1 MKSIIM
7 VQVEFNFS
15 IALYIMEPI
24 ESMQPIVEEQPVE
37 KAASP
42 PSPVE
47 EPEAPPPTKKP
58 LSKDRLEKLKRA
70 RERASQVAK
79 ERRERKAT
87 PFDDPVIVVEQDESD
102 EDTFEA
108 PPGIIF
114 VRRKR
119 VKKPEAVAEPNISPE
134 MQMLYASMFGS
145 RTF

>member
-1 MKSIIM
+1 
-7 VQVEFNFS
+7 
-15 IALYIMEPI
+15 MEATDEI
-24 ESMQPIVEEQPVE
+24 ESMQPMQPIVEEQPVE

-58 LSKDRLEKLKRA
+58 LSKDRLEKLKKA

-79 ERRERKAT
+79 EKRERKAT

-102 EDTFEA
+102 EDSYEA

-119 VKKPEAVAEPNISPE
+119 VKKPEAVAEPSISPE

>member
-1 MKSIIM
+1 M

-24 ESMQPIVEEQPVE
+24 EPNNSMQPIAEEQPEVHP
-37 KAASP
+37 SP
-42 PSPVE
+42 PGVPLQE
-47 EPEAPPPTKKP
+47 ADAPPAPKKK
-58 LSKDRLEKLKRA
+58 LSKDRLQKLAKARA
-70 RERASQVAK
+70 RASEVAK
-79 ERRERKAT
+79 DKRDRKNKA
-87 PFDDPVIVVEQDESD
+87 FDDPVIVVEQDESD

-119 VKKPEAVAEPNISPE
+119 VKKPEAVAEPSISPE

>member
-1 MKSIIM
+1 MEATEQLEPNDSIQI
-7 VQVEFNFS
+7 
-15 IALYIMEPI
+15 
-24 ESMQPIVEEQPVE
+24 EQPEV
-37 KAASP
+37 P
-42 PSPVE
+42 PSPPGVPLQ
-47 EPEAPPPTKKP
+47 EPEAPPPAPKKK
-58 LSKDRLEKLKRA
+58 LSKDRLEKLKKA

-79 ERRERKAT
+79 EKRERKAT

>member
-1 MKSIIM
+1 M

-24 ESMQPIVEEQPVE
+24 ESMQPIVEEEQPVVE
-37 KAASP
+37 ASP
-42 PSPVE
+42 PTTVE
-47 EPEAPPPTKKP
+47 EPEATPPTKKP

-87 PFDDPVIVVEQDESD
+87 PFEDPVVVVEQDESD
-102 EDTFEA
+102 QDTFEG

-119 VKKPEAVAEPNISPE
+119 AKKPEAIPEPSISPE

>member
-1 MKSIIM
+1 
-7 VQVEFNFS
+7 
-15 IALYIMEPI
+15 MEPI
-24 ESMQPIVEEQPVE
+24 EPNDSIQPMPTEEEQPVE
-37 KAASP
+37 AASHP
-42 PSPVE
+42 PLQEGEEQEAAPV
-47 EPEAPPPTKKP
+47 PKKKK

-79 ERRERKAT
+79 EKRERKAT
-87 PFDDPVIVVEQDESD
+87 LFEDPVVVVEQDESD
-102 EDTFEA
+102 EDSFEG

-119 VKKPEAVAEPNISPE
+119 GKKPEAIPEPSISPE

>member
-1 MKSIIM
+1 M

-24 ESMQPIVEEQPVE
+24 ESMQPIVEEEQPPVE
-37 KAASP
+37 ASP
-42 PSPVE
+42 PTTVK
-47 EPEAPPPTKKP
+47 EPEATPPTKKP
-58 LSKDRLEKLKRA
+58 LSIDRLEKLKRA

-119 VKKPEAVAEPNISPE
+119 VKKPEAVAEPSISPE

>member
-1 MKSIIM
+1 MEATEQLEPNDSIQI
-7 VQVEFNFS
+7 
-15 IALYIMEPI
+15 
-24 ESMQPIVEEQPVE
+24 EQPEV
-37 KAASP
+37 P
-42 PSPVE
+42 PSPPGVPLQE
-47 EPEAPPPTKKP
+47 AEAPPPTKKP

-79 ERRERKAT
+79 DKRDRKNKA
-87 PFDDPVIVVEQDESD
+87 FDDPVIVVEQDESD
-102 EDTFEA
+102 EDSYEA

-134 MQMLYASMFGS
+134 LQMLYASMFGS

>member
-1 MKSIIM
+1 MEATEQLEPNDSIQI
-7 VQVEFNFS
+7 
-15 IALYIMEPI
+15 
-24 ESMQPIVEEQPVE
+24 EQPEV
-37 KAASP
+37 P
-42 PSPVE
+42 PSSPGVPLQ
-47 EPEAPPPTKKP
+47 EPEAPPPAPKKK
-58 LSKDRLEKLKRA
+58 LSKDRLEKLKKA

-79 ERRERKAT
+79 EKRERKAT

-102 EDTFEA
+102 EDTFES

-119 VKKPEAVAEPNISPE
+119 VKKPEAVAEPSISLE

>member
-1 MKSIIM
+1 MEATEQLEPNDSIQI
-7 VQVEFNFS
+7 
-15 IALYIMEPI
+15 
-24 ESMQPIVEEQPVE
+24 EQPEVPS
-37 KAASP
+37 SP
-42 PSPVE
+42 GVPLQ

-79 ERRERKAT
+79 DKRDRKNKA
-87 PFDDPVIVVEQDESD
+87 FDDPVIVVEQDESD
-102 EDTFEA
+102 EDSYEA

-119 VKKPEAVAEPNISPE
+119 VKKPEAVAEPSISPE

>member
-1 MKSIIM
+1 MEATEQLEPNDSIQM
-7 VQVEFNFS
+7 
-15 IALYIMEPI
+15 
-24 ESMQPIVEEQPVE
+24 EQPEV
-37 KAASP
+37 P
-42 PSPVE
+42 PSPPGVPLQ
-47 EPEAPPPTKKP
+47 EPEATPPTKKP
-58 LSKDRLEKLKRA
+58 LSIDRLQKLKKA

-87 PFDDPVIVVEQDESD
+87 PFEDPVVVVEQDESD
-102 EDTFEA
+102 QDTFEG

-119 VKKPEAVAEPNISPE
+119 AKKPEEVAEPSISPE

>member
-1 MKSIIM
+1 MEATEQLEPNDSIQI
-7 VQVEFNFS
+7 
-15 IALYIMEPI
+15 
-24 ESMQPIVEEQPVE
+24 EQPEVPS
-37 KAASP
+37 SP
-42 PSPVE
+42 PGVPLQ
-47 EPEAPPPTKKP
+47 EPEAPPPAPKKK
-58 LSKDRLEKLKRA
+58 LSIDRLQKLKKA

-87 PFDDPVIVVEQDESD
+87 PFEDPVVVVEQDESD
-102 EDTFEA
+102 EDSFEG

-119 VKKPEAVAEPNISPE
+119 GKKPEAIPEPSISPE

>member
-1 MKSIIM
+1 
-7 VQVEFNFS
+7 
-15 IALYIMEPI
+15 MEATDEI
-24 ESMQPIVEEQPVE
+24 ESMQPMQPIVEEQPVE

-79 ERRERKAT
+79 EKRERKAT

-102 EDTFEA
+102 EDTFES

-119 VKKPEAVAEPNISPE
+119 VKKTEAVAEPNISPE

>member
-1 MKSIIM
+1 
-7 VQVEFNFS
+7 
-15 IALYIMEPI
+15 MEATDEI
-24 ESMQPIVEEQPVE
+24 ESMQPMQPIVEEQPVE

-58 LSKDRLEKLKRA
+58 LSKDRLEKLKKA

-79 ERRERKAT
+79 DKRDRKNKA
-87 PFDDPVIVVEQDESD
+87 FDDPVIVVEQDESD

>member
-1 MKSIIM
+1 
-7 VQVEFNFS
+7 
-15 IALYIMEPI
+15 MEATDEI
-24 ESMQPIVEEQPVE
+24 ESMQPIVEEEQPPVE
-37 KAASP
+37 ASP
-42 PSPVE
+42 PTTVE
-47 EPEAPPPTKKP
+47 EPEATPPTKKP
-58 LSKDRLEKLKRA
+58 LSIDRLQKLKKA

-79 ERRERKAT
+79 EKRERKAT

-102 EDTFEA
+102 EDSYEA

-119 VKKPEAVAEPNISPE
+119 VKKPEAVAEPSISPE

>member
-1 MKSIIM
+1 
-7 VQVEFNFS
+7 
-15 IALYIMEPI
+15 MEPI
-24 ESMQPIVEEQPVE
+24 ESMQPMQPMLEEEQPPVE
-37 KAASP
+37 ALP
-42 PSPVE
+42 PTTVE

-58 LSKDRLEKLKRA
+58 LSIDRLQKLKKA

-79 ERRERKAT
+79 EKRERKAK
-87 PFDDPVIVVEQDESD
+87 PFEDPVVVVEQDESD
-102 EDTFEA
+102 QDTFEG

-119 VKKPEAVAEPNISPE
+119 AKKTEAVAEPSISPE

>member
-1 MKSIIM
+1 
-7 VQVEFNFS
+7 
-15 IALYIMEPI
+15 MEPI
-24 ESMQPIVEEQPVE
+24 ESMQPIVEEEQPVE

-42 PSPVE
+42 PTPVK

-79 ERRERKAT
+79 DKRDRKNKA
-87 PFDDPVIVVEQDESD
+87 FDDPVIVVEQDESD

-119 VKKPEAVAEPNISPE
+119 AKKTEAVAEPSISPE

>member
-1 MKSIIM
+1 
-7 VQVEFNFS
+7 
-15 IALYIMEPI
+15 MEATEQLEP
-24 ESMQPIVEEQPVE
+24 MQPILEEEQPVVE
-37 KAASP
+37 ASP
-42 PSPVE
+42 PTTVE
-47 EPEAPPPTKKP
+47 EPETTPPTKKP
-58 LSKDRLEKLKRA
+58 LSIDRLEKLKRA

-87 PFDDPVIVVEQDESD
+87 PFEDPVVVVEQDESD
-102 EDTFEA
+102 EDSFEG

-119 VKKPEAVAEPNISPE
+119 GKKPEAIPEPSISPE

>member
-1 MKSIIM
+1 MEATEQLEPNDSIQI
-7 VQVEFNFS
+7 
-15 IALYIMEPI
+15 
-24 ESMQPIVEEQPVE
+24 EQPEVPS
-37 KAASP
+37 SP
-42 PSPVE
+42 GVPLQ

-58 LSKDRLEKLKRA
+58 LSKDRLEKLKKA

-102 EDTFEA
+102 EDSYEA

-119 VKKPEAVAEPNISPE
+119 VKKAEAVAEPSISPE

>member
-1 MKSIIM
+1 
-7 VQVEFNFS
+7 
-15 IALYIMEPI
+15 MEPI
-24 ESMQPIVEEQPVE
+24 EPNNSMQPIAKEQPVE

-47 EPEAPPPTKKP
+47 EPEATPPTKKP
-58 LSKDRLEKLKRA
+58 LSKDRHEKLKRA

-79 ERRERKAT
+79 EKRERKAT

-102 EDTFEA
+102 EDSYEA

>member
-1 MKSIIM
+1 MEATEQLEPNDSIQI
-7 VQVEFNFS
+7 
-15 IALYIMEPI
+15 
-24 ESMQPIVEEQPVE
+24 EQPEV
-37 KAASP
+37 P
-42 PSPVE
+42 PSPPGVPLQ

-119 VKKPEAVAEPNISPE
+119 VKKPEAVAEPSISPE